1 MKKSLII
8 HVSYDVHR
16 SLLMY
21 IGPFSYIECEVSE

>member
-8 HVSYDVHR
+8 PVSFEVHR

-21 IGPFSYIECEVSE
+21 IGPFSYIECEASE